1 MKKLI
6 AYYSRADE
14 NYFGGQRRYITEGNT
29 EKAAKMLAELTGA
42 DLFQIEQKVPYAADY
57 DTCIAQAKK
66 DLQAGARPELVTLP
80 DSLDEYDEIYL
91 GYPNYWGTMPMAMF
105 TLLEHFDF
113 AGKTILP
120 FCTHE
125 GSGLGSSVRDIR
137 RLCPG
142 ADVRS
147 GLAITGSRAAQ
158 AEKEVKKWILKE
170 EKECRI

>member
-1 MKKLI
+1 
-6 AYYSRADE
+6 
-14 NYFGGQRRYITEGNT
+14 
-29 EKAAKMLAELTGA
+29 
-42 DLFQIEQKVPYAADY
+42 
-57 DTCIAQAKK
+57 
-66 DLQAGARPELVTLP
+66 
-80 DSLDEYDEIYL
+80 
-91 GYPNYWGTMPMAMF
+91 MPMAMF

>member
-1 MKKLI
+1 ME
-6 AYYSRADE
+6 S
-14 NYFGGQRRYITEGNT
+14 F
-29 EKAAKMLAELTGA
+29 EK
-42 DLFQIEQKVPYAADY
+42 
-57 DTCIAQAKK
+57 
-66 DLQAGARPELVTLP
+66 
-80 DSLDEYDEIYL
+80 IYL

-125 GSGLGSSVRDIR
+125 GSGLGSSARDIR

-142 ADVRS
+142 ADVRP

>member
-1 MKKLI
+1 MSSLI
-6 AYYSRADE
+6 IYFSRTGG
-14 NYFGGQRRYITEGNT
+14 NYVAGDIRNLEKGNT
-29 EKAAKMLAELTGA
+29 EIVAEMIQKLTGA
-42 DLFQIEQKVPYAADY
+42 ELFEAEPVVPYSDDY
-57 DTCIAQAKK
+57 SACIEEAKNDK
-66 DLQAGARPELVTLP
+66 KRDARPELKKYP
-80 DSLDEYDEIYL
+80 EHMESFEKIYL
-91 GYPNYWGTMPMAMF
+91 GYPNYWGTMAMF

-125 GSGLGSSVRDIR
+125 GSGLGDSVRDIR

-142 ADVRS
+142 ADVRP

>member
-1 MKKLI
+1 MIQK
-6 AYYSRADE
+6 
-14 NYFGGQRRYITEGNT
+14 
-29 EKAAKMLAELTGA
+29 LTGA
-42 DLFQIEQKVPYAADY
+42 ELFEAEPVVPYSDDY
-57 DTCIAQAKK
+57 SACIEEAKNDK
-66 DLQAGARPELVTLP
+66 KRDARPELKKYP
-80 DSLDEYDEIYL
+80 EHMESFEKIYL

-125 GSGLGSSVRDIR
+125 GSGLGDSVRDIR

-142 ADVRS
+142 ADVRP